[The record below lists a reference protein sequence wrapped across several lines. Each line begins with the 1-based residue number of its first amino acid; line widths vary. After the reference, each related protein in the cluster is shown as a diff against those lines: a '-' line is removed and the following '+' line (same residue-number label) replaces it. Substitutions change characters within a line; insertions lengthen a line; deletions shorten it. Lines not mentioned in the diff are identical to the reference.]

1 MAAIELISGDITTLE
16 ADAIVCSSHKYLM
29 RGKGL
34 CAQVYDKAGVQ
45 LDEECLEIGGCRVGK
60 AVVTE
65 GYNLPAK
72 HIIHTVTPQFSSDD
86 IDGAGDVNLL
96 SQCYQSVIDIALEKG
111 FKSIIFPA
119 LGAGNNRFPQDI
131 ASQRAL
137 EVLEKYR
144 DKFDNL
150 TICLHTEEAQNIWKD
165 TEQTFH

>member
-1 MAAIELISGDITTLE
+1 MSAIELVSGDITTME

-45 LDEECLEIGGCRVGK
+45 LDDECLEIGGCRVGK

-72 HIIHTVTPQFSSDD
+72 HIIHTVTPQFSGDD
-86 IDGAGDVNLL
+86 IDGAGDLGLL
-96 SQCYQSVIDIALEKG
+96 SQCYQAAINVALEKG

-119 LGAGNNRFPQDI
+119 LGAGNNRFPQDV
-131 ASQRAL
+131 ASHQAL
-137 EVLEKYR
+137 NVLEKHLQ
-144 DKFDNL
+144 DFDHL
-150 TICLHTEEAQNIWKD
+150 SICLHSDEAKDIWQETELS
-165 TEQTFH
+165 FH